1 MKELADQKAE
11 DDREI
16 AEIKEALAK
25 EEEMLRRRL
34 EDERLQRKEVLEYN
48 ARYNAVIKERQR
60 VERLQ
65 DEYLIRY
72 AMEKEAEEI
81 AAENAKRNAN
91 KAAAAQYRKYLEEQ
105 MIKESEDNS
114 ALDEIRKREE
124 EKVWNARDAMLDARQ
139 RARDDLRRM
148 VDEGRREQIENRR
161 KQELSEAEEDRQY
174 AKQFIIAAKE
184 GIQKERDEDRRR
196 REINVENRS
205 HLEEQME
212 MRRLAA
218 ERERQEIYLESLHM
232 RHMERLHQQKLR
244 EQGGAVRLYRP
255 LKQTQWYS

>member
-1 MKELADQKAE
+1 MKELADKKAE
-11 DDREI
+11 DEREI
-16 AEIKEALAK
+16 AEIKDALAR
-25 EEEMLRRRL
+25 EEELLRKRL

-60 VERLQ
+60 IERLQ
-65 DEYLIRY
+65 DEYLLRY

-81 AAENAKRNAN
+81 ATENAKKNAN

-105 MIKESEDNS
+105 MIKESEDNT

-124 EKVWNARDAMLDARQ
+124 EKVWNARDAALDARQ
-139 RARDDLRRM
+139 RARDELRRV
-148 VDEGRREQIENRR
+148 VDEGRREQIEYRR
-161 KQELSEAEEDRQY
+161 RQELAEAEEDRQY
-174 AKQFIIAAKE
+174 AKKFVGDAKE
-184 GIQKERDEDRRR
+184 GIQRERDEERRR
-196 REINVENRS
+196 REVNMENRTQ
-205 HLEEQME
+205 LEEQME

-232 RHMERLHQQKLR
+232 KHMERLHQQKLR
-244 EQGGAVRLYRP
+244 EQGGAVRLHRP

>member
-1 MKELADQKAE
+1 MANQKAD

-16 AEIKEALAK
+16 AAIKDALAK
-25 EEEMLRRRL
+25 EEEMLRKRL

-60 VERLQ
+60 IERLQ
-65 DEYLIRY
+65 DEYLLRY
-72 AMEKEAEEI
+72 ALEKEAEEI
-81 AAENAKRNAN
+81 AAESAKKNAN

-124 EKVWNARDAMLDARQ
+124 EKVWNARDAVLDARQ
-139 RARDDLRRM
+139 RARDELRRV
-148 VDEGRREQIENRR
+148 VDEGRREQIDYRR
-161 KQELSEAEEDRQY
+161 RQQLAEADEDRQY
-174 AKQFIIAAKE
+174 AKHFVSAAKE
-184 GIQKERDEDRRR
+184 GIQKERDEELRR
-196 REINVENRS
+196 REVNMMNRS

-218 ERERQEIYLESLHM
+218 ERERQDIYLESLHM
-232 RHMERLHQQKLR
+232 KHMERLHQQKLR